1 MTPHLWFLKINGLAE
16 CWCQRQSGALA
27 KTKQRSVIFV
37 VLYLWQ
43 GVLGK
48 PHLDELVAPIGHIV
62 LGAIPC
68 GDLRK
73 TNKQNKPQSLNM

>member
-1 MTPHLWFLKINGLAE
+1 M
-16 CWCQRQSGALA
+16 
-27 KTKQRSVIFV
+27 FV

-48 PHLDELVAPIGHIV
+48 PHLDELVASIGHIV

-68 GDLRK
+68 GDLGNGQK
-73 TNKQNKPQSLNM
+73 IESTTQSPHGNLFLATTQTLKSKLFILV

>member
-1 MTPHLWFLKINGLAE
+1 MDL
-16 CWCQRQSGALA
+16 QSVGVSVKAVHWQ
-27 KTKQRSVIFV
+27 KNKQRSVIFV

>member
-1 MTPHLWFLKINGLAE
+1 MDL
-16 CWCQRQSGALA
+16 QSVGVSIKAVHWQ